1 MPTDSTEGMADSRAS
16 CAAGADSSPRRLEAV
31 LSDIRGN
38 QESML
43 QTYSITVDSVT
54 RVRKCR
60 GTGRVLT
67 PQGIER
73 DTSEGGYHFG
83 TGQLFPG
90 PDAERGAPGDPCC
103 RSAAEE

>member
-83 TGQLFPG
+83 DGTALPRAG
-90 PDAERGAPGDPCC
+90 C
-103 RSAAEE
+103 RAG